1 MNMTTQNTEALLIR
15 ASGLEHELSAYD
27 DFLHAMV
34 EAPRLLHR
42 QEAEAAQRLHRQICE
57 PLVHVRRIHLWL
69 TFRPRALMAWNGS
82 GLHEIDIS
90 AFSVDRVAK
99 YLGALEDLLR
109 ANRRDIK
116 TIRKAIFR
124 LDAAIS
130 RSGMGRR
137 TA

>member
-1 MNMTTQNTEALLIR
+1 MTTQNTETLLTR
-15 ASGLEHELSAYD
+15 ASGLEHDLSAYD
-27 DFLHAMV
+27 DFLHAML

-57 PLVHVRRIHLWL
+57 SLDHVRQIHLWL
-69 TFRPRALMAWNGS
+69 TFRPRALMGWNGS

-90 AFSVDRVAK
+90 AFSVDRVAT
-99 YLGALEDLLR
+99 YLGALEDFLR
-109 ANRRDIK
+109 ANRRDVE
-116 TIRKAIFR
+116 TIRKAVFR

-130 RSGMGRR
+130 SSQMGRR

>member
-1 MNMTTQNTEALLIR
+1 MTTQNTEALLTR

-27 DFLHAMV
+27 DFLHAML
-34 EAPRLLHR
+34 EAPRLLLR
-42 QEAEAAQRLHRQICE
+42 KEAEAAQRIHRQICE
-57 PLVHVRRIHLWL
+57 SLVLVRRIHLWL

-90 AFSVDRVAK
+90 AYTVDGVAK
-99 YLGALEDLLR
+99 YLGTLEHFLR
-109 ANRRDIK
+109 VNRRDIK
-116 TIRKAIFR
+116 TIRKAVFR

-130 RSGMGRR
+130 SSQKHRR